1 MLKRE
6 DISQIKGFYQLPKFL
21 FKTDK
26 YKKMSVEAKTL
37 YALIIDRVKLSCK
50 NNWLDEEENIYI
62 IFTNEEVRREL
73 NCCLTTAIKIMKELK
88 SYGLISAKRQG
99 LGKPNLIYPQKVE
112 EILDLGNSKS
122 KNNVVNNSDINNS
135 VIKNSVVND
144 SIINNNQEIIK
155 NDNISNNE
163 HKVTDE
169 QEIKYYEEILKENIY
184 YEEAVKYKM
193 INKDRLDEIL
203 EIMLEIVTN
212 KKDTIKISKENQ
224 VPTAIFKSRILK
236 MTLGEVQYVVDCID
250 KTTTRIINMKNY
262 LLSALY
268 NAKTTMDSYYSNWVK
283 SDMYSGAFS
292 GRLS

>member
-99 LGKPNLIYPQKVE
+99 LGKPNLIYPQKIA
-112 EILDLGNSKS
+112 EILDLGNSKI

-155 NDNISNNE
+155 NNNSSNNE
-163 HKVTDE
+163 HKVTAE
-169 QEIKYYEEILKENIY
+169 QEIKYYEKILKENID
-184 YEEAVKYKM
+184 YEKVVEYK
-193 INKDRLDEIL
+193 IVEKDRLDEIL

-212 KKDTIKISKENQ
+212 KKDTIKISKGNE
-224 VPTAIFKSRILK
+224 VSTAIFKSRILK
-236 MTLGEVQYVVDCID
+236 MGLSEIEYILNCID
-250 KTTTRIINMKNY
+250 KTTHKIINMKNY
-262 LLSALY
+262 LLSTLY
-268 NAKTTMDSYYSNWVK
+268 NAKTTMDSYYSNWVR
-283 SDMYSGAFS
+283 SDMYGY
-292 GRLS
+292 GGI

>member
-50 NNWLDEEENIYI
+50 NNWVDEEENIYI

-88 SYGLISAKRQG
+88 YYGLISSKRQG

-112 EILDLGNSKS
+112 EILDIGNSKS

-155 NDNISNNE
+155 NNNISNNE
-163 HKVTDE
+163 HKVTAE
-169 QEIKYYEEILKENIY
+169 QEIKYYEKILKENID
-184 YEEAVKYKM
+184 YEKVVEYK
-193 INKDRLDEIL
+193 IVEKDRLDEIL

-212 KKDTIKISKENQ
+212 KKDTIKISKYNE
-224 VPTAIFKSRILK
+224 VSTAIFKSRILK
-236 MTLGEVQYVVDCID
+236 MDLSEIKYILNCID
-250 KTTTRIINMKNY
+250 KTTTKIINMKNY

-268 NAKTTMDSYYSNWVK
+268 NAKTTMGSYYTNWVR

-292 GRLS
+292 GRFS

>member
-112 EILDLGNSKS
+112 EILDLGNSKI
-122 KNNVVNNSDINNS
+122 KNNVVNNSDIN
-135 VIKNSVVND
+135 NSVVND

-155 NDNISNNE
+155 NNNSSNNE
-163 HKVTDE
+163 HKVTAE
-169 QEIKYYEEILKENIY
+169 QEIKYYEKILKENID
-184 YEEAVKYKM
+184 YEKVVEYK
-193 INKDRLDEIL
+193 IVEKDRLDEIL

-212 KKDTIKISKENQ
+212 KKDTIKISKGNE
-224 VPTAIFKSRILK
+224 VSTAIFKSRILK
-236 MTLGEVQYVVDCID
+236 MGLSEIEYILNCID
-250 KTTTRIINMKNY
+250 KTTHKIINMKNY
-262 LLSALY
+262 LLSTLY
-268 NAKTTMDSYYSNWVK
+268 NAKTTMDSYYSNWVR
-283 SDMYSGAFS
+283 SDMYGY
-292 GRLS
+292 GGI

>member
-50 NNWLDEEENIYI
+50 NNWVDEKENIYI
-62 IFTNEEVRREL
+62 IFTNEEVRKEL
-73 NCCLTTAIKIMKELK
+73 NCCLTTAIKIIKELK
-88 SYGLISAKRQG
+88 LYGLISSKRQG

>member
-50 NNWLDEEENIYI
+50 NNWVDEEENIYI
-62 IFTNEEVRREL
+62 IFTNEEVRKEL

-88 SYGLISAKRQG
+88 SYGLISSKRQG
-99 LGKPNLIYPQKVE
+99 LGKPNLIYPQKIE
-112 EILDLGNSKS
+112 EILDIGKS
-122 KNNVVNNSDINNS
+122 KNNVVNNSDINNRA
-135 VIKNSVVND
+135 IKNSVVND

-155 NDNISNNE
+155 NNNISNNE
-163 HKVTDE
+163 HKVTAE
-169 QEIKYYEEILKENIY
+169 QEIKHYEEILKENID
-184 YEEAVKYKM
+184 YEEVVKYKM

-203 EIMLEIVTN
+203 EIMLEIVTT
-212 KKDTIKISKENQ
+212 KKDTIKISKYNQ

-236 MTLGEVQYVVDCID
+236 MRLSEIQYVIDCID
-250 KTTTRIINMKNY
+250 QTTTRIINMKNY
-262 LLSALY
+262 LLSTLY

-283 SDMYSGAFS
+283 SDMYGY
-292 GRLS
+292 GGI